1 MKDAE
6 LRKRLELDQRGID
19 TFRATNDSELRQ
31 RLERAGR
38 NEDWVAALADWF
50 DSHDLAFGH
59 GADNA
64 VDEAYW
70 LLRHLHEWRDE
81 LWQEP
86 PDRTLLDPLVEF
98 AVRRVRERKPLAYL
112 LGEARFAGL
121 RFRVDE
127 RVLVPRSPIAELIE
141 RRFAPWCALEPG
153 DRVLDI
159 GAGSG
164 CLAIAV
170 AVHCPGTRVDAT
182 EVSADALAV
191 AADNVALHGLEDR
204 VRLYRADLFPDT
216 HARYRAIMSNPP
228 YVPAAEIESLP
239 PEYAHE
245 PELALRGDAAGLG
258 PTLRLLDR
266 AADFLLPDGV
276 VIVEVG
282 DSAEALMKARPRLP
296 FVWVE
301 LGRGGQGVFVL
312 DAGDLRRSGRSAE
325 VGAGRNRTRDD

>member
-6 LRKRLELDQRGID
+6 PRKRLEAHRRGIA
-19 TFRATNDSELRQ
+19 TRRATNDQELRR

-38 NEDWVAALADWF
+38 SEDWVATLADWF
-50 DSHDLAFGH
+50 DGHDLAFGH
-59 GADNA
+59 GTDNST
-64 VDEAYW
+64 DEAYW
-70 LLRHLHEWRDE
+70 LLLHLHEWRDE
-81 LWQEP
+81 LRDAP
-86 PDRTLLDPLVEF
+86 PDRTLLDPLVEL

-112 LGEARFAGL
+112 LGEAWFAGL

-127 RVLVPRSPIAELIE
+127 RVLVPRSPLAELIE
-141 RRFAPWCALEPG
+141 RRLAPWCALQPG

-159 GAGSG
+159 GTGSG
-164 CLAIAV
+164 CLGIAV

-182 EVSADALAV
+182 DVSADALAV

-216 HARYRAIMSNPP
+216 DARYRAIISNPP

-266 AADFLLPDGV
+266 AADYLLPDGV
-276 VIVEVG
+276 AIVEVG
-282 DSAEALMKARPRLP
+282 DSAEALMQARPRLP

-301 LGRGGQGVFVL
+301 LGRGGHGVFVL
-312 DAGDLRRSGRSAE
+312 EAGDLHRSGHSAGG
-325 VGAGRNRTRDD
+325 GAGRNRT

>member
-6 LRKRLELDQRGID
+6 PRKRLEAHRRGIA
-19 TFRATNDSELRQ
+19 TRRATNDQELRR

-50 DSHDLAFGH
+50 DGHDLAFGH
-59 GADNA
+59 GTDNST
-64 VDEAYW
+64 DEAYW

-81 LWQEP
+81 LRDAP
-86 PDRTLLDPLVEF
+86 PDRTLLDPLVEL

-112 LGEARFAGL
+112 LGEAWFAGL

-141 RRFAPWCALEPG
+141 RRLAPWCALEPG

-159 GAGSG
+159 GTGSG
-164 CLAIAV
+164 CLGIAV
-170 AVHCPGTRVDAT
+170 AVHCPGTPVDAT
-182 EVSADALAV
+182 DVSADALAV

-216 HARYRAIMSNPP
+216 DARYRAIISNPP

-266 AADFLLPDGV
+266 AADYLLPDGV
-276 VIVEVG
+276 AIVEVG
-282 DSAEALMKARPRLP
+282 DSAEALMQARPRLP

-301 LGRGGQGVFVL
+301 LGRGGHGVFVL
-312 DAGDLRRSGRSAE
+312 EAGDLHRSGHSAGG
-325 VGAGRNRTRDD
+325 GAGRNRT